1 MTMTTKASVFLSGAA
16 LSTAMAA
23 ALPVKAQTIL
33 FNNFLPPNDVLNQG
47 VVQPWL
53 ADIERVTEGRVRV
66 VQPTATLAPPPELL
80 TMVQQGIAD
89 GAFVMVGFLENSNPS
104 YQISL
109 LPGMA
114 PGAEAASV
122 AGWRTYQEH
131 FAGIDE
137 LDGVELLGVVSVPGG
152 AIYNGGSTPFASIA
166 DMANAKMW
174 ALPGLSSRVLG
185 AMGTVVTPGPA
196 VRMYEVV
203 SGGVVDAFCCVNFES
218 IEVFNVDQFVGAVTE
233 VPGGIFSP
241 TFTYFIASE
250 TWEQISA
257 EDQEAIRSISGE
269 VMARR
274 AAHMD
279 VLNLEARD
287 RYIASGRPVIMAS
300 EAFQDE
306 MQQVWAPIEA
316 EWVASAAARGVD
328 GEAALE
334 FYRAELDRVMAGE

>member
-1 MTMTTKASVFLSGAA
+1 MTTKAGAA
-16 LSTAMAA
+16 LSVAALGAAMAA
-23 ALPVKAQTIL
+23 ALPATAQTIL
-33 FNNFLPPNDVLNQG
+33 FNNFLPPNDVLNQS

-66 VQPTATLAPPPELL
+66 EQPAATLAPPPELL
-80 TMVQQGIAD
+80 NMVQQGIAD
-89 GAFVMVGFLENSNPS
+89 GAFIMVGFLENSNPA

-114 PGAEAASV
+114 PSAEAASV

-131 FAGIDE
+131 FAGNDA
-137 LDGVELLGVVSVPGG
+137 LDGVELLGIVSVPGG
-152 AIYNGGSTPFASIA
+152 SIYNAGGTPFDSIA
-166 DMANAKMW
+166 DMTNIKMW

-185 AMGTVVTPGPA
+185 ALGTVVTPGPA
-196 VRMYEVV
+196 VRMYEVI
-203 SGGVVDAFCCVNFES
+203 SGGVVDAFCCVNYES

-250 TWEQISA
+250 TWNQISP
-257 EDQEAIRSISGE
+257 EDQEAIRAVSGE
-269 VMARR
+269 AMARR
-274 AAHMD
+274 AGLMD
-279 VLNLEARD
+279 ALNDEARD

-300 EAFQDE
+300 DAFQAE

-316 EWVASAAARGVD
+316 DWVASVAPRGVD
-328 GEAALE
+328 GAAALE
-334 FYRAELDRVMAGE
+334 FYRAELARVMAGE